1 MKYPEYIQKLIESF
15 SKFPSVGPKTAER
28 YVFYLLNQEA
38 GQVKELA
45 SSLSSLP
52 DAIKRCSICR
62 TFSASDPCPICS
74 DEKRSSEI
82 LCIVENS
89 QDLAVI
95 ENTKQFNGRYFV
107 ISRLLNTLENI
118 GPDQLPLR
126 ELKKIIETEKVK
138 ELIIGLNFTLEG
150 ESTAL
155 YLKKLFPG
163 IKISRLAR
171 GLPAGS
177 DLEYADEL
185 TLANALKYRNIL

>member
-28 YVFYLLNQEA
+28 YVFYLLNQKTV
-38 GQVKELA
+38 QVKELA
-45 SSLSSLP
+45 SFISSLP
-52 DAIKRCSICR
+52 DNIKRCSICR
-62 TFSASDPCPICS
+62 TFSDGDPCPICG
-74 DEKRSSEI
+74 DKKRSPEI

-107 ISRLLNTLENI
+107 IDRLLNTLENI
-118 GPDQLPLR
+118 GPDQLPLK
-126 ELKKIIETEKVK
+126 ELKELINANKVK
-138 ELIIGLNFTLEG
+138 ELILGLNFTLEG
-150 ESTAL
+150 ESTSL
-155 YLKKLFPG
+155 FLKKTFPE

-185 TLANALKYRNIL
+185 TLANALKYRNTL

>member
-28 YVFYLLNQEA
+28 YVFYLLNQKTV
-38 GQVKELA
+38 QVKELA
-45 SSLSSLP
+45 SFISSLP
-52 DAIKRCSICR
+52 DNIKRCSICR
-62 TFSASDPCPICS
+62 TFSDSDPCPICG
-74 DEKRSSEI
+74 DKKRSPEI

-107 ISRLLNTLENI
+107 IDRLLNTLENI
-118 GPDQLPLR
+118 GPDQLPLK
-126 ELKKIIETEKVK
+126 ELKELINANKVK
-138 ELIIGLNFTLEG
+138 ELILGLNFTLEG
-150 ESTAL
+150 ESTSL
-155 YLKKLFPG
+155 FLKKTFPE

-185 TLANALKYRNIL
+185 TLANALKYRNTL

>member
-28 YVFYLLNQEA
+28 YVFYLLNQKTV
-38 GQVKELA
+38 QVKELA
-45 SSLSSLP
+45 SFISSLP
-52 DAIKRCSICR
+52 DNIKRCSICR
-62 TFSASDPCPICS
+62 TFSDSDPCPICG
-74 DEKRSSEI
+74 DKKRSPEI

-107 ISRLLNTLENI
+107 IDRLLNTLENI
-118 GPDQLPLR
+118 GPDQLPLK
-126 ELKKIIETEKVK
+126 ELKELINANKVK
-138 ELIIGLNFTLEG
+138 ELILGLNFTLEG
-150 ESTAL
+150 ESTSL
-155 YLKKLFPG
+155 FLKKTFPE
-163 IKISRLAR
+163 IKITRLAR

-185 TLANALKYRNIL
+185 TLANALKYRNTL

>member
-28 YVFYLLNQEA
+28 YVFYLLNQKTV
-38 GQVKELA
+38 QVKELA
-45 SSLSSLP
+45 SFISSLP
-52 DAIKRCSICR
+52 DNIKRCSICR
-62 TFSASDPCPICS
+62 TFSDSDPCPICG
-74 DEKRSSEI
+74 DKKRSPEI

-107 ISRLLNTLENI
+107 IDRLLNTLENI
-118 GPDQLPLR
+118 GPDQLPLK
-126 ELKKIIETEKVK
+126 ELKELVNANKVK
-138 ELIIGLNFTLEG
+138 ELILGLNFTLEG
-150 ESTAL
+150 ESTSL
-155 YLKKLFPG
+155 FLKKTFPE

-185 TLANALKYRNIL
+185 TLANALKYRNTL